1 MQVKNQ
7 MQFRDVFKT
16 LSNVQD
22 EDFCKSSLR

>member
-7 MQFRDVFKT
+7 MQFRDVLKT

-22 EDFCKSSLR
+22 EAFCKSSLR